1 MARTFIRSL
10 ALGTTAL
17 LTATA
22 LGAQPSQASGLTG
35 AAGPTGSITSATTA
49 TSVNRALDVTDRAA
63 RAAVTGLAAHPR
75 AALRSKGQKFTARDA
90 VLDRNGA
97 SHVRLDRTYRGLA
110 VIGGDLVVHQ
120 AGARWLGVSQ
130 TLTKPLSLSTTPRL
144 AASKAVSKAL
154 ATGTATRPIS
164 GLRKAGPASLVVD
177 TLSGRPRLAWQVTTV
192 GKRADQTPSRL
203 STFVDARTGKVL
215 RREEHVVNVDGSGQ
229 SLYSGAVPLQVT
241 KSGATY
247 QLKDTTRG
255 NTYTTDMNGKTD
267 SVLCQYFGY
276 GCSAGTQM
284 TSTTT
289 AFGNGANSNRT
300 SAGVD
305 AQYGTNVTWDYYK
318 NVHGR
323 NGIFG
328 TGAGSYNRVHYG
340 SAYVNAFWDGTKMT
354 YGDGDGTSYG
364 PLVSLDV
371 AGHEMSHGVTENT
384 AGLTYSGESG
394 GLNESTSDIFGTM
407 VEFYANNASDPG
419 DYLIG
424 EEFDL
429 ASHSGFRR
437 MDNPIAD
444 GSSPNCY
451 STNTKNLDV
460 HYSSGVGN
468 HFFYLLA
475 EGSGAKTINGIAHS
489 SPTCNGSTVSGIGRD
504 AAQKIWFRALTVY
517 MTSGTTYAQAR
528 TATLSAASDLFGA
541 SSTQRSAVA
550 AAWSAVSV
558 N

>member
-1 MARTFIRSL
+1 MRRTIIRSL

-22 LGAQPSQASGLTG
+22 LGAQPGNAS
-35 AAGPTGSITSATTA
+35 GPTGSTASLTSGTA
-49 TSVNRALDVTDRAA
+49 TSVNRALDSTDRAA
-63 RAAVTGLAAHPR
+63 RAAITGLAAHPR
-75 AALRSKGQKFTARDA
+75 DALRTKGQKFVARDA

-97 SHVRLDRTYRGLA
+97 SHVRLDRTYRGLP
-110 VIGGDLVVHQ
+110 VVGGDLVVHQ
-120 AGARWLGVSQ
+120 AGGRWLGVSQ
-130 TLTKPLSLSTTPRL
+130 TLARPLSLSTTPKL
-144 AASKAVSKAL
+144 AKGKAVRKAL
-154 ATGTATRPIS
+154 KRSSATRSIA
-164 GLRKAGPASLVVD
+164 GLRKAGPVRLVVE
-177 TLSGRPRLAWQVTTV
+177 TLSGKPRLAWQVTTV

-203 STFVDARTGKVL
+203 STYVGARSGKVL
-215 RREEHVVNVDGSGQ
+215 RREEHVVNVDGTGNT
-229 SLYSGAVPLQVT
+229 LYSGTVPLQVT
-241 KSGATY
+241 QSGSTY
-247 QLKDTTRG
+247 QLKDATRG

-267 SVLCQYFGY
+267 SVLCQVFGF
-276 GCSAGTQM
+276 GCQAGTQM

-289 AFGNGANSNRT
+289 TFGNGATSNRL
-300 SAGVD
+300 SAGAD

-318 NVHGR
+318 LVHGR

-328 TGAGSYNRVHYG
+328 TGAGSFNRVHYG
-340 SAYVNAFWDGTKMT
+340 SNYANAFWDGTKMT
-354 YGDGDGTSYG
+354 YGDGNGTQYG

-407 VEFYANNASDPG
+407 VEFYAANANDPG
-419 DYLIG
+419 DYKIG

-429 ASHSGFRR
+429 ATHSGFRR

-475 EGSGAKTINGIAHS
+475 EGSGAKTINGVAHS
-489 SPTCNGSTVSGIGRD
+489 SPTCNGSTITGIGRD
-504 AAQKIWFRALTVY
+504 AAQRIWFRALTVY

-528 TATLSAASDLFGA
+528 TATLNAATDLFGA
-541 SSTQRSAVA
+541 SSTQRATVA

-558 N
+558 G